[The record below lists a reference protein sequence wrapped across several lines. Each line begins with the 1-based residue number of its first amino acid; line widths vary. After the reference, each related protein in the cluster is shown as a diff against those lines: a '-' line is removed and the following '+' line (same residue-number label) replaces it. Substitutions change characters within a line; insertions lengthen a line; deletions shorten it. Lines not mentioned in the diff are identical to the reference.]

1 MKQALLSAI
10 VAAVV
15 AVVVIL
21 IAGGAGGDVDR
32 LADELSNHEALVT
45 KFSPTVLSFTVDNV
59 EDSIVDGTRYTG
71 VYSKLLVSAENSIC
85 YLTKVQFKAMQGPDD
100 SNICSVEIDEFT
112 GHWQVNATIEEGS
125 VSEARC
131 NAGCLIWD

>member
-1 MKQALLSAI
+1 MKQALVGAI

-15 AVVVIL
+15 TVVVL
-21 IAGGAGGDVDR
+21 RVVGVAGGDVDR
-32 LADELSNHEALVT
+32 LADELANHDALVT
-45 KFSPTVLSFTVDNV
+45 KFSPTFLSFTVDNV
-59 EDSIVDGTRYTG
+59 EDSIVDGLRYTG

-85 YLTKVQFKAMQGPDD
+85 YLTKVQFKGMQGPDD
-100 SNICSVEIDEFT
+100 SNICSIEIDEFT

-131 NAGCLIWD
+131 NAGCLIWE